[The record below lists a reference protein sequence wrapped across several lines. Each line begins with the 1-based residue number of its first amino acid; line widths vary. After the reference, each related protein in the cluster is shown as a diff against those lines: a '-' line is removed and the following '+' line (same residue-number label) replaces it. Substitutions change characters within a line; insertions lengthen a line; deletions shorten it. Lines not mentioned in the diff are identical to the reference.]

1 MSVNYESGT
10 FSGPGV
16 MTKQD
21 RWSLV
26 SESQPLVEKNR
37 KVLEDWKCQGYIQSQ
52 HHDTRVKT
60 KGRQGMPH
68 VDLRGKV
75 SQADGRAS
83 CWRIVRTRVWL
94 KQNEEEEK

>member
-1 MSVNYESGT
+1 MEQQTGSKLGKEHDKE
-10 FSGPGV
+10 GV
-16 MTKQD
+16 
-21 RWSLV
+21 R
-26 SESQPLVEKNR
+26 R
-37 KVLEDWKCQGYIQSQ
+37 LEVPRLYTEPRPDQ

-83 CWRIVRTRVWL
+83 CWRIVRTWVWL